1 MLRYDAESQRNR
13 NVIGRR
19 IAEARTQHRLSLT
32 GLAERLTGYGVT
44 VGRTAINKWES
55 GASVPNAYQLLAIC
69 RALDIE
75 TELPYFMDCE
85 GLESLNAEGQQRLA
99 AYRDDLLASGHY
111 RHIPIPADVRFI
123 EMPVSALAAS
133 AGTGS
138 FLDEGSFEMTQV
150 RADEVPE
157 GAQFGVRVSGDSME
171 PVYHD
176 GQIVWVLPCD
186 SLRPGEVG
194 IFVYDGEGYIKAY
207 GTQVPPEG
215 EREAYTRSDGTLAPQ
230 PVLISYNVSYPP
242 KPVSADMGFQIV
254 GKVL

>member
-1 MLRYDAESQRNR
+1 MLRYDAESQRSR

-19 IAEARTQHRLSLT
+19 IAEARTQNRLSLT

-85 GLESLNAEGQQRLA
+85 GVESLNAEGQQRLA

-138 FLDEGSFEMTQV
+138 FLDEGSFEPMRV

-176 GQIVWVLPCD
+176 GQIVWV
-186 SLRPGEVG
+186 G

-215 EREAYTRSDGTLAPQ
+215 ERESYTRSDGTLAPQ

>member
-19 IAEARTQHRLSLT
+19 IAEARTQNRLSLT
-32 GLAERLTGYGVT
+32 GLAERLTGYGIT

-85 GLESLNAEGQQRLA
+85 GVESLNAEGQQRLT

-111 RHIPIPADVRFI
+111 RHIPIPADARLI
-123 EMPVSALAAS
+123 EMPVSTLAAS

-138 FLDEGSFEMTQV
+138 FLDEGSFEMMQV
-150 RADEVPE
+150 NEDEVPE
-157 GAQFGVRVSGDSME
+157 GAQFGIRVSGDSME

-186 SLRPGEVG
+186 RLRAGEVG
-194 IFVYDGEGYIKAY
+194 IMTYDGEGYIKVY
-207 GTQVPPEG
+207 GTQMPLDG
-215 EREAYTRSDGTLAPQ
+215 EREAYTRSDGTVAPQ
-230 PVLISYNVSYPP
+230 PVLISYNAKYPP
-242 KPVSADMGFQIV
+242 KPVSAGMGFQVV